1 DLRFLLLDQFF
12 HNGMIILF
20 PDVNNLIEILGNEWN
35 DGFEGGFMEIKI
47 KLSFSKMLIPA
58 CPGLGLGI

>member
-1 DLRFLLLDQFF
+1 
-12 HNGMIILF
+12 MIIRF